1 MIQIILIQNILIV
14 LEMVECFPLPRATA
28 DKSTHYLLT
37 VGVDNDHVL
46 LIAHCQLSTSG
57 AIHLVPNEL
66 RCIKLMFPAEANWGS
81 YSIPAMT
88 TYDFNT
94 LHLKVFTRFVPRKS
108 PVFPARPGPMKRV
121 PSVRA
126 SL

>member
-1 MIQIILIQNILIV
+1 MVQIILIQNILVV
-14 LEMVECFPLPRATA
+14 LEMVECLPFPRATA

-46 LIAHCQLSTSG
+46 LIAHRHLSASG

-66 RCIKLMFPAEANWGS
+66 RRIKLMLPAEDYWGS
-81 YSIPAMT
+81 YSFPAMT

-94 LHLKVFTRFVPRKS
+94 LHLKVLTRFVHRKS
-108 PVFPARPGPMKRV
+108 PIVQARPDPM
-121 PSVRA
+121 
-126 SL
+126 